1 MSAPGRASRLGALVL
16 AGTTWS
22 GWVGAAPCGRPDVDV
37 TFPPDRASSVP
48 VNAILTGHYSN
59 PALYDDEPVTLTDAS
74 GNEVPLATSFD
85 EAEAVVRAV
94 PEAPLKDGSYVASW
108 PTLRGL
114 TGGVGLGKKIQFFVQ
129 GKTDAAPPSF
139 NGLAGIDWD
148 LSRDKDPCTDRLED
162 RFVFKLKLGRASD
175 DAGTD
180 LLALSVFETTDPL
193 AEAGS
198 APSRVAYRAW
208 PENGEIELRRP
219 ASKAGQTCFAAIS
232 QDMVGSVSGGGE
244 REVCVKTKKPPFFD
258 GCSAA
263 ARTSPAP
270 SAPCSLGLALALL
283 GVRLRRR
290 GRDHGRRAPR
300 RR

>member
-1 MSAPGRASRLGALVL
+1 MSAPRRLSLFSALVL
-16 AGTTWS
+16 AATTWS

-59 PALYDDEPVTLTDAS
+59 PALYDDEPVTLIDAS
-74 GNEVPLATSFD
+74 GDAVPLTTSFD

-94 PEAPLKDGSYVASW
+94 PDAPLKDGSYEASW

-139 NGLAGIDWD
+139 SGLSGIDWD

-162 RFVFKLKLGRASD
+162 RFVFKLELGAASD
-175 DAGTD
+175 DAGVD

-208 PENGEIELRRP
+208 PEKGELELRRP
-219 ASKAGQTCFAAIS
+219 ASKAGQTCFAAIA

-258 GCSAA
+258 GCSAVP
-263 ARTSPAP
+263 RTSHAP
-270 SAPCSLGLALALL
+270 SAPWSLGLALALL

-290 GRDHGRRAPR
+290 GRDHGRSAPR
-300 RR
+300 SR